1 MRAVLFWGVLIAVSL
16 EAATTVEFPSA
27 AALANSIRELSHSL
41 ESGNAPKFPDV
52 WQVQTADGVFSI
64 STAPLKT
71 LMKYDPPRAPT
82 WLDHLARQL
91 EQYDSPAPG
100 ADARAVLKRILA
112 RPEFAGNGPPSAWER
127 FRRRV
132 FAWIGR
138 WLARFFTAMGGHA
151 TGAWLVFW
159 LALVGAGGLLALWV
173 IQRARSTA
181 GLQLSGSPDDLP
193 VRTWDEWI
201 AAAQIAAQAG
211 DLRSA
216 VQCAYWAGVARL
228 QAKGALPPD
237 RTRTPREYLRAL
249 GAGES
254 VAPFRALA
262 QALERCWYAYIPATP
277 EDLSRCLQSLEA
289 LGCQVN

>member
-1 MRAVLFWGVLIAVSL
+1 MKAVLLAGLLAAASL
-16 EAATTVEFPSA
+16 QGANIVEFPNA
-27 AALANSIRELSHSL
+27 GALASALRELSHSL
-41 ESGNAPKFPDV
+41 ESGKPPKIPDV
-52 WQVQTADGVFSI
+52 WRVQTADGVFSI
-64 STAPLKT
+64 STAAAKHP
-71 LMKYDPPRAPT
+71 AGAQT

-91 EQYDSPAPG
+91 EQYDSHSSR
-100 ADARAVLKRILA
+100 ADVRSVLKRILA

-127 FRRRV
+127 FRQRV

-159 LALVGAGGLLALWV
+159 LVLIGAAGLLAFWV
-173 IQRARSTA
+173 IQRARNTA
-181 GLQLSGSPDDLP
+181 GLQLSGAPQDVP

-201 AAAQIAAQAG
+201 AAAQGAARAG

-216 VQCAYWAGVARL
+216 VQCSYWAGVTRL

-249 GAGES
+249 AASESAG
-254 VAPFRALA
+254 PFRALA
-262 QALERCWYAYIPATP
+262 QSLERCWYAYVPATP
-277 EDLSRCLQSLEA
+277 EDFSRCLQSLEA
-289 LGCQVN
+289 LGCKVN